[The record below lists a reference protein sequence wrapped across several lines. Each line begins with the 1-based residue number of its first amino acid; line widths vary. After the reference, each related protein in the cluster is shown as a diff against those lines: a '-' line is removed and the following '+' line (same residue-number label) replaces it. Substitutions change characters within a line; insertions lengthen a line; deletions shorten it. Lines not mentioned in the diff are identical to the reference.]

1 MLEPRNER
9 IQSLQLKI
17 RYFSRKK
24 EKIKYMYIV
33 VKVIIKN
40 NFLFK
45 FTMWKPDL
53 KACNRKT
60 CFTFLICL
68 LQKKI
73 IPGIQCNIFEI
84 FHKLSHTPLDK
95 HEPHVISLFYSYFL
109 HRGI

>member
-1 MLEPRNER
+1 
-9 IQSLQLKI
+9 
-17 RYFSRKK
+17 
-24 EKIKYMYIV
+24 MYIV

-45 FTMWKPDL
+45 FTMWWKPDL

-109 HRGI
+109 HRGIWL